1 MGQIL
6 GNIGNFFS
14 SPAFSTIS
22 KIAGLGATGAGLAGN
37 LSLEAQRAAAEKQ
50 AEANAK
56 LTPAQLGS
64 LVTGATQPLNASL
77 VQAVTGNVNA
87 NQAEMGLSQAPG
99 LTAQAVSQG
108 LAPYE
113 AANQQTALQLV
124 LQKLGIPLDVLRSLP
139 ANTNMSPLIA
149 MLMNG
154 GVGSGTGTKP
164 SAFPTTGPNPD
175 PSSGLGDTPLP
186 TDQPVD
192 WSSLGINA

>member
-1 MGQIL
+1 MSELLGQI
-6 GNIGNFFS
+6 GSWFS

-149 MLMNG
+149 MLMKS
-154 GVGSGTGTKP
+154 GVGSGAGNAPSTQPVLDFNQGPTLDQLGTP
-164 SAFPTTGPNPD
+164 PIF
-175 PSSGLGDTPLP
+175 GDTQNQDPF
-186 TDQPVD
+186 
-192 WSSLGINA
+192 GIPS